1 MPKDG
6 IKPAYQ
12 DNRMKRAERV
22 LVIIPTYNEKDNIRA
37 LIPLVLAQDNR
48 IEMLVVDD
56 SSPDGTALT
65 VKDIMV
71 KTRKVHLMKRP
82 SKLGLGTAYVAGFRY
97 ALENGYDFI
106 FEMDA
111 DFSHDPKEIS
121 RFLVAMDDSDLV
133 IGSRYIRGVNVV
145 NWPMSRLIL
154 SYTANLYTRVV
165 TGMPVRDATSGFKC
179 YRREV
184 LEAINLD
191 RIHSDGYSFQ
201 IEMHFKAWKMG
212 FRVREIPIV
221 FVDRYSGV
229 SKMSQRIVR
238 EAAWMVW
245 KLRFLSLFGKL

>member
-1 MPKDG
+1 
-6 IKPAYQ
+6 
-12 DNRMKRAERV
+12 MKRAERI
-22 LVIIPTYNEKDNIRA
+22 LVIVPTFNEKENILR
-37 LIPLVLAQDNR
+37 LIPQVLEQDPR
-48 IEMLVVDD
+48 IDMLVIDD
-56 SSPDGTALT
+56 SSPDGTALA
-65 VKDIMV
+65 VKEIMV
-71 KTRKVHLMKRP
+71 KTNKVHLMKRP

-97 ALENGYDFI
+97 AIENGYDFV

-111 DFSHDPKEIS
+111 DFSHDPKELP
-121 RFLVAMDDSDLV
+121 RFLVAVEDNDLV

-145 NWPMSRLIL
+145 NWPMSRLLL

-184 LEAINLD
+184 LESINLD

-201 IEMHFKAWKMG
+201 IEMHFKVWKKG
-212 FRVREIPIV
+212 FRVKEIPIV
-221 FVDRYSGV
+221 FVDRYAGV
-229 SKMSQRIVR
+229 SKMNQYIVR